1 LQVVT
6 TTHESIAYSTISIR
20 PSSREVS
27 AKRRPGGVRPEVSR
41 MDLAFLPVENNALG
55 IVYAIT
61 VLKISARVAK

>member
-1 LQVVT
+1 
-6 TTHESIAYSTISIR
+6 
-20 PSSREVS
+20 
-27 AKRRPGGVRPEVSR
+27 